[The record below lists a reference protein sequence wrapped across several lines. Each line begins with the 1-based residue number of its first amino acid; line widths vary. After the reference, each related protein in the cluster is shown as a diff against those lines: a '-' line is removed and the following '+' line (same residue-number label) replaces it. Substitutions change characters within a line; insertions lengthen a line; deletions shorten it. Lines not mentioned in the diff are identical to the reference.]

1 MSGPQPPGLAL
12 LCDAEGIILRV
23 VRDEL
28 GLGTRARPGQPF
40 TRMLDRGSLTKGLN
54 FLAELRSKEAVFDWE
69 MNVPRD
75 SADVVTLHF
84 AGGRSSDGILIVGAH
99 SLNDILNLY
108 EELMRINNEQ
118 INTLRSSMKE
128 QAERARNQ
136 TERDGALYNEI
147 SRLNNE
153 LVAIQR
159 ELSKKNA
166 ELERLNE
173 QKNAF
178 LGMAAHDLR
187 NPLSAIM
194 TYSEFLAQDMDGIL
208 APEQREFLET
218 IQSSSEFMLR
228 LINDLLDIAK
238 IESGKLQ
245 LSRQPTDL
253 AALVRRNVTLAAVMA
268 AKKDIDIRLVD
279 EALPVVSVDPTK
291 ITQVLNNLIS
301 NAIKF
306 SRPGT
311 CVTVRVE
318 RQGDE
323 ALLSVQDQG
332 QGIPA
337 GEFDKLFQPFSRTS
351 VRSTAGEKDTGLGLA
366 IVRRI
371 VTGHGGRIWVDSEVG
386 VGTTFHVALPLNP
399 APDAPSS

>member
-1 MSGPQPPGLAL
+1 VSGPQIPGLAL

-28 GLGTRARPGQPF
+28 GLEARTRPGQPF

-75 SADVVTLHF
+75 SADIVTLHF
-84 AGGRSSDGILIVGAH
+84 AGGRSGDGILIVGAH
-99 SLNDILNLY
+99 SLSDILKLY
-108 EELMRINNEQ
+108 DELMRINNEQ

-128 QAERARNQ
+128 QAERARSQ
-136 TERDGALYNEI
+136 AERDGALYNEI

-187 NPLSAIM
+187 NPLGAIM

-245 LSRQPTDL
+245 LSRQPIDL
-253 AALVRRNVTLAAVMA
+253 AALVRHNVTLAAVMA
-268 AKKDIDIRLVD
+268 AKKDISIRLVD
-279 EALPVVSVDPTK
+279 EALPAMSVDPTK

-311 CVTVRVE
+311 CITVRVE

-386 VGTTFHVALPLNP
+386 AGTTFHVALPLNP
-399 APDAPSS
+399 APDTPSG